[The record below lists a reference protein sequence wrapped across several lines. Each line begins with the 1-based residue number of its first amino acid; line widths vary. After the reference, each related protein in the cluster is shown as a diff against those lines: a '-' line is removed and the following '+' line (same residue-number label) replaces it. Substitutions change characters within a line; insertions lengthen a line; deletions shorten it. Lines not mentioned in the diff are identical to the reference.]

1 MPQNN
6 KNMENKV
13 IEKLAEYD
21 FKSLREASEK
31 TNIPYETL
39 RIVANYL
46 DDNKDGQERTNL
58 GIRYGIT
65 LIFEDEKSNIPED
78 VGYHKTFIQNIVS
91 TAFMIKKLKKLPFGL

>member
-31 TNIPYETL
+31 TNIPYGTL

-46 DDNKDGQERTNL
+46 DDNNTGQERHDL
-58 GIRYGIT
+58 GISEGIT
-65 LIFEDEKSNIPED
+65 LILEDKKNNIPED

-91 TAFMIKKLKKLPFGL
+91 TAFMIKNLKKLPFGL